1 MAQERGTTRMHF
13 LLNDVVFNLS
23 DGNFSLPPADTN
35 SARLK
40 INDVTHLGAEL
51 FSANPNL
58 AHEDPARRY
67 VASVAAG
74 VFYLAIGLAGATVGA
89 LFAALPRE
97 LVMAIAGLAL
107 FGTIGGGLA
116 TALKDETDREPALIT
131 FLVTASGLT
140 LFGIGSAFWGLVAGG
155 VALGIARV
163 GRSA

>member
-1 MAQERGTTRMHF
+1 MAQDRGTTRMHF

-67 VASVAAG
+67 AASAAAG
-74 VFYLAIGLAGATVGA
+74 LFYVLLGLGWMGPLYEGVFAGWMTPRFGAQVSSLAFALAFVQRR
-89 LFAALPRE
+89 AAHGE
-97 LVMAIAGLAL
+97 QAGK
-107 FGTIGGGLA
+107 GGGDGKRKCARNGMLHGVLVRQAGETQSLA
-116 TALKDETDREPALIT
+116 QG
-131 FLVTASGLT
+131 SGP
-140 LFGIGSAFWGLVAGG
+140 GA
-155 VALGIARV
+155 
-163 GRSA
+163 